1 MSGTACADD
10 ADVNICTRREGR
22 HPLQHASLVVFG
34 GALFLLVIASFLAD
48 TPWEPT
54 SPTGQ
59 LTLGIIA
66 AAAALAVPTGMVLV
80 RLLRHVSSS
89 WRPRELLDDAGSGA
103 LEIDEIQGRLRTT
116 LGDPTHHMLVDQL
129 RQTRHVAEEAVN
141 ERAALERDLHDGAA
155 QRVLSLQMG
164 LAQARS
170 HAGSTA
176 LGAALAQ
183 LERHA
188 QLLHDDLREL
198 SHGIFPS
205 VLVDCGVVEALA
217 EATLATNQRVRISR
231 TIERIPRHL
240 EHALYFTALEAVQN
254 VLAHAGTWAIAT
266 VDFSQTADSVVC
278 RISDDGVGFEIDG
291 SAGHGLGL
299 ASMQERVTAVGGT
312 LSIESAPGWGTS
324 VVAEIPLPGEHG

>member
-1 MSGTACADD
+1 MGGRVQDRTSAAALTRTACACTND
-10 ADVNICTRREGR
+10 AAVTASVRREAR
-22 HPLQHASLVVFG
+22 HSLRAVSLGVFG
-34 GALFLLVIASFLAD
+34 AVLLLVIAFFVTDRA
-48 TPWEPT
+48 WEAT
-54 SPTGQ
+54 SPAGRV
-59 LTLGIIA
+59 TLGVLA
-66 AAAALAVPTGMVLV
+66 AVAALAVPTGRVI
-80 RLLRHVSSS
+80 RLLLGRVISS
-89 WRPRELLDDAGSGA
+89 WRRRELLA
-103 LEIDEIQGRLRTT
+103 
-116 LGDPTHHMLVDQL
+116 DQL

-141 ERAALERDLHDGAA
+141 ERAALERNLHDGAA

-176 LGAALAQ
+176 LGAALAR

-205 VLVDCGVVEALA
+205 VLVDGGVVDALA

-231 TIERIPRHL
+231 TIGRMPRHL

-278 RISDDGVGFEIDG
+278 RISDDGVGFETD
-291 SAGHGLGL
+291 SCAGHGLGL

-324 VVAEIPLPGEHG
+324 VVAEIPLPEVAA

>member
-1 MSGTACADD
+1 MSGTASGRADD
-10 ADVNICTRREGR
+10 AAVTASTRREAR
-22 HPLQHASLVVFG
+22 HPLRHVSLIVL
-34 GALFLLVIASFLAD
+34 GALLVLVIASFLTDAA
-48 TPWEPT
+48 WQPT
-54 SPTGQ
+54 S
-59 LTLGIIA
+59 LTLGVIA
-66 AAAALAVPTGMVLV
+66 AAAALAVPVGMVLG
-80 RLLRHVSSS
+80 RLLGHASSS
-89 WRPRELLDDAGSGA
+89 RRRRELLDDAGSGA
-103 LEIDEIQGRLRTT
+103 LGVDEIEDRLRAA
-116 LGDPTHHMLVDQL
+116 LGDPTHDALVDQL

-170 HAGSTA
+170 DAGPTA
-176 LGAALAQ
+176 LGAALGQ

-266 VDFSQTADSVVC
+266 VDFSQTAGSVMC
-278 RISDDGVGFEIDG
+278 RISDDGVGFDIDG

>member
-1 MSGTACADD
+1 MH
-10 ADVNICTRREGR
+10 REAR
-22 HPLQHASLVVFG
+22 HPLRRVSLVVVA
-34 GALFLLVIASFLAD
+34 ALLLLVIASFLTDA
-48 TPWEPT
+48 TW
-54 SPTGQ
+54 Q
-59 LTLGIIA
+59 LTSLRLAVLA
-66 AAAALAVPTGMVLV
+66 AAAALAVPTG
-80 RLLRHVSSS
+80 RLLRRLLGHVISS
-89 WRPRELLDDAGSGA
+89 RRLREL
-103 LEIDEIQGRLRTT
+103 
-116 LGDPTHHMLVDQL
+116 LVDQL

-141 ERAALERDLHDGAA
+141 ERAALERNLHDGAA

-170 HAGSTA
+170 QAGSTA
-176 LGAALAQ
+176 LGTALEQ

-231 TIERIPRHL
+231 TIGRIPRHL

-278 RISDDGVGFEIDG
+278 RISDDGVGFDPDG

-312 LSIESAPGWGTS
+312 LSIESAAGWGTS
-324 VVAEIPLPGEHG
+324 VVAEIPLPGEHE

>member
-1 MSGTACADD
+1 M
-10 ADVNICTRREGR
+10 RREAR
-22 HPLQHASLVVFG
+22 HALRHVSLAVFG
-34 GALFLLVIASFLAD
+34 ALLLVITFLTD
-48 TPWEPT
+48 TAWQPT
-54 SPTGQ
+54 
-59 LTLGIIA
+59 LRTLAVLA
-66 AAAALAVPTGMVLV
+66 AAAALAVPTGMVLGG
-80 RLLRHVSSS
+80 LLGRVSSS
-89 WRPRELLDDAGSGA
+89 WRPRELLDDAGSRVLG
-103 LEIDEIQGRLRTT
+103 IDEIEGRRRTA
-116 LGDPTHHMLVDQL
+116 LGDPTLVDQL

-170 HAGSTA
+170 DAGSTA

-231 TIERIPRHL
+231 TIERMPRHL

-278 RISDDGVGFEIDG
+278 RISDDGVGFDLDG

-324 VVAEIPLPGEHG
+324 VVAEIPLPEESE